1 MSNFTKFLEVNRLK
15 RKDIASF
22 LGVSGAFIT
31 QISQGTR
38 PLPPEKLALINNNAY
53 GWDTSMLTSQEET
66 PEPAPD
72 KMKISKVKANYQAYL
87 GEGYGTAPDIMALLM
102 RKDEEIIQLHRRIWE
117 LEQIVES
124 KGGEDAQDAS
134 SSSDARV
141 G

>member
-1 MSNFTKFLEVNRLK
+1 MSNFAKFLEVNHLK

-31 QISQGTR
+31 QICQGIR
-38 PLPPEKLALINNNAY
+38 PLPPEKLALIKNAY
-53 GWDTSMLTSQEET
+53 GWDTSMLTSQEDT

-72 KMKISKVKANYQAYL
+72 KMKISKVKADYQAYL
-87 GEGYGTAPDIMALLM
+87 GEAYRTTPDIMALLM
-102 RKDEEIIQLHRRIWE
+102 KKDEEIIQLHKRIWE
-117 LEQIVES
+117 LEHMLDS